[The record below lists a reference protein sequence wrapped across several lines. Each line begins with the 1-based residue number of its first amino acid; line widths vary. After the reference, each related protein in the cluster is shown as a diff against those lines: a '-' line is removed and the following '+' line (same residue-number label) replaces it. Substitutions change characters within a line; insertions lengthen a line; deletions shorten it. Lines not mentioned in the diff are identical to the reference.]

1 MFYNA
6 GRASFPDAFPQLS
19 RYPNVMTTTLD
30 TPTEFKSWICLICG
44 WIYNEA
50 EGAPD
55 DGLAPGTRWADVP
68 ADWRCPECDVS
79 KEDFALSEF

>member
-1 MFYNA
+1 MPVPYNA
-6 GRASFPDAFPQLS
+6 DRASFPVIDA
-19 RYPNVMTTTLD
+19 MTTTLD
-30 TPTEFKSWICLICG
+30 APTEYKSWICLICG

-68 ADWRCPECDVS
+68 TDWRCPECDVS
-79 KEDFALSEF
+79 KEDFVLSEF

>member
-1 MFYNA
+1 
-6 GRASFPDAFPQLS
+6 
-19 RYPNVMTTTLD
+19 MTTTLD

-55 DGLAPGTRWADVP
+55 DGLAPGTRWA
-68 ADWRCPECDVS
+68 
-79 KEDFALSEF
+79 